1 MSFLGLPT
9 TLWPALI
16 KMLSGLM
23 SAWIIPH
30 LVWRRCPT
38 RGLGPRKFPQ
48 RKPLPP
54 VESLWNTLRFSK
66 NVGEI
71 VAENLHIMGLEV
83 ATTQLVTLITSW
95 NSQQQG
101 WILHIWREVKITK
114 LWCLPCFQHHP
125 IVWVPSHYRKFL
137 EKRHVDRMICKWI

>member
-48 RKPLPP
+48 KPLPP

-66 NVGEI
+66 NIGEI